1 MPPVEDENVL
11 DIDVDA
17 LFSDDPE
24 DGTPEPETPPAPT
37 ATPETKAV
45 SKRINEVRA
54 QTERETREAMAK
66 ELGYESYAAMKQ
78 AKEKKV
84 LTDAGLDEESAK
96 VVDKLVEQRLADDP
110 RLKRLEAIE
119 KQQQEVFVAKQLAA
133 INTAAGTSFKSI
145 SELPPET
152 LALWEKIG
160 DLKQAYY
167 ATQGDTIF
175 AKRSAAGQ
183 NGSTAHL
190 ANPGSNGGGTK
201 TRGLT
206 EEEKALWRMVMPDIT
221 EEELSKKTMDVK

>member
-1 MPPVEDENVL
+1 MPPVEDETI

-17 LFSDDPE
+17 LFSDDTEE
-24 DGTPEPETPPAPT
+24 DNNPETPPAPT

-96 VVDKLVEQRLADDP
+96 VVDKIVEQRLADDP
-110 RLKRLEAIE
+110 RLKKLAAIE
-119 KQQQEVFVAKQLAA
+119 KQQQEAFVASQLAA
-133 INTAAGTSFKSI
+133 INSAAGTDFKSI
-145 SELPPET
+145 DQLPPET

-167 ATQGDTIF
+167 ATQGDAIF
-175 AKRSAAGQ
+175 AKRRAASE

-190 ANPGSNGGGTK
+190 ANPGRSGGAK

-206 EEEKALWRMVMPDIT
+206 EEEKAMWRMVMPDIT

>member
-1 MPPVEDENVL
+1 MPPVEDETI

-17 LFSDDPE
+17 LFSDDTE
-24 DGTPEPETPPAPT
+24 DNNPETPPAPT

-78 AKEKKV
+78 AREKKV

-96 VVDKLVEQRLADDP
+96 VVDKIVEQRLADDP
-110 RLKRLEAIE
+110 RLKKLAAIE
-119 KQQQEVFVAKQLAA
+119 KQQQEAFVASQLAA
-133 INTAAGTSFKSI
+133 INSAAGTDFKSI
-145 SELPPET
+145 DQLPPET

-175 AKRSAAGQ
+175 AKRRAASE

-190 ANPGSNGGGTK
+190 ANPGHSGGAK

-206 EEEKALWRMVMPDIT
+206 EEEKAMWRMVMPDIT